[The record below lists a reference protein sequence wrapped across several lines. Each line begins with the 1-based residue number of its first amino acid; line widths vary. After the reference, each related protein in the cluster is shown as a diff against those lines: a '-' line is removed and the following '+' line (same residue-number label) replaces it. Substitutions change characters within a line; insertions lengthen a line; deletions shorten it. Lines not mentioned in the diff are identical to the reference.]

1 MGGEFD
7 PNSDRN
13 SELSSER
20 RAWLGVVGLKGIIVG
35 GGILGSSHGEFESSL
50 RDNSLIEVRA
60 ALDCCAVVVREYVCA
75 C

>member
-7 PNSDRN
+7 PNSGRN

-20 RAWLGVVGLKGIIVG
+20 RAWLGVMGLKGIIVG
-35 GGILGSSHGEFESSL
+35 GGILAFSHGEFESSW
-50 RDNSLIEVRA
+50 DNSLIEVSV